1 MSHLALYRKYRP
13 SQLDEIS
20 GQDAIV
26 RTLKNEIL
34 GNRIGHAY
42 LFSGPRGTGKT
53 SIAKIFAKAINC
65 HNLDANGNICG
76 TCESCVQSLQGTN
89 TDITEIDAASN
100 NGVDN
105 IRSLIEESK
114 YVPQYGKYKVYI
126 VDEVHMLSSSA
137 FNALLKTVEDPSKN
151 VIFIMA
157 TTELYKVPPTI
168 VSRCQQFQFKLI
180 DNDIIYNV
188 INDIVLKENADG
200 CNYSIDDDAA
210 RYLAKLAKGSL
221 RDALSILDQC
231 LCYNNHL
238 SLPDIKN
245 IFGEIDDD
253 VITEMTSHIEN
264 KEIPELFDCLENQ
277 IYEGKTLGSI
287 CMNLY
292 EYYKN
297 MYFDNGNKEYERY
310 MRILGELE
318 GKLKIASSNTKT
330 IFEIDMI
337 KLCKPQMESDITSLT
352 LRVQEL
358 ETEIE
363 QLKQNGI
370 PQKQEQESL
379 LPGFIRM
386 VFPKQPKII
395 MEVI

>member
-13 SQLDEIS
+13 SQLNEIS

-76 TCESCVQSLQGTN
+76 ICESCVQSLQGTN

-157 TTELYKVPPTI
+157 TTELHKVPPTI

-180 DNDIIYNV
+180 DNDVIYNV

-245 IFGEIDDD
+245 IFGEIDDN
-253 VITEMTSHIEN
+253 VITEITSYIEN

-277 IYEGKTLGSI
+277 IYEGKTLDSI

-292 EYYKN
+292 EHYKN

-318 GKLKIASSNTKT
+318 GKLKTASSNTKT

-358 ETEIE
+358 EAEIE